1 MEFWIARDE
10 LDSLRLFIN
19 KPEKI
24 DGCYWEV
31 LPEKGVELDSKLF
44 SEVTSKNSPQ
54 KVKIIIEKENN

>member
-19 KPEKI
+19 K
-24 DGCYWEV
+24 
-31 LPEKGVELDSKLF
+31 PEKGVELDSKLF